1 MARENHRY
9 VATGCRIGGIDETIT
24 ITFYADSDDEAW
36 KKAHDE
42 IEFYD
47 FTLYREIHRDS
58 QLQPT
63 S

>member
-9 VATGCRIGGIDETIT
+9 VAVGRRIGGIDETIT
-24 ITFYADSDDEAW
+24 ITFSADSDDKAR

-42 IEFYD
+42 MEFYD
-47 FTLYREIHRDS
+47 FTLYREIH
-58 QLQPT
+58 LT